1 MDNLKTENELEQ
13 FRQELIDRF
22 GPIPKAGKE
31 LLFSFQLRWL
41 AQELG
46 MERIVIKS
54 SKLVASF
61 ISNPQSPFYESET
74 FSELMDKINR
84 IGKGYRL
91 LQKDDKLRL
100 VIEPVLHIKD
110 AYEKLMVLKGER

>member
-1 MDNLKTENELEQ
+1 
-13 FRQELIDRF
+13 
-22 GPIPKAGKE
+22 
-31 LLFSFQLRWL
+31 
-41 AQELG
+41 
-46 MERIVIKS
+46 
-54 SKLVASF
+54 
-61 ISNPQSPFYESET
+61 
-74 FSELMDKINR
+74 MDKINR